1 MINCI
6 LQGCQMKNVSKKI
19 KIFLLHVSVW
29 SFFLLVIILQTPYIL
44 GDNSWWELIVFFSF
58 AILLSYINVYLFFP
72 KFFLK
77 RKYVEFW
84 LALVVATAIISFLNT
99 SLFINFNEDYY
110 LSSFLANFLNLL
122 LIALTLAG
130 LKYISEDLPK
140 IVRFN
145 ELTNQQLKTEL
156 SLLKAQVNPHFL
168 FNTLNN
174 LYGLILQNQNQQ
186 ASEITLKLSELMR
199 YILESSKIDKV
210 NLKKEIQFLE
220 VYLVLEKVRLSPK
233 ANISFEVYGLEKD
246 VFVAPLLFI
255 PVVENAFKHGLQ
267 IISESSFA
275 HFSLSI
281 QGDDIFFEA
290 QNSVGIKSK
299 NEKSGIGLENLRKR
313 LELMYPE
320 KHHLEIEQN
329 EEIFKVIL
337 LISI

>member
-1 MINCI
+1 MR
-6 LQGCQMKNVSKKI
+6 LRVLYHLAFWGFF
-19 KIFLLHVSVW
+19 IFLFWQQNPNSTAQEYIAWLKVLGVSASVVYANLY
-29 SFFLLVIILQTPYIL
+29 LL
-44 GDNSWWELIVFFSF
+44 
-58 AILLSYINVYLFFP
+58 FP
-72 KFFLK
+72 KYFFK
-77 RKYVEFW
+77 K
-84 LALVVATAIISFLNT
+84 
-99 SLFINFNEDYY
+99 YY
-110 LSSFLANFLNLL
+110 LVYSLL
-122 LIALTLAG
+122 LFLSIGFGALTL
-130 LKYISEDLPK
+130 IVILPFGNATYTIPIFQHFINLFF
-140 IVRFN
+140 IVLITSSFKFFREYSRKQELLIKAEN
-145 ELTNQQLKTEL
+145 EQLKTEL

-174 LYGLILQNQNQQ
+174 LYGLILQNQNMQ
-186 ASEITLKLSELMR
+186 ASDITLKLSDLMR

-220 VYLVLEKVRLSPK
+220 DYLVLEKVRLSPK